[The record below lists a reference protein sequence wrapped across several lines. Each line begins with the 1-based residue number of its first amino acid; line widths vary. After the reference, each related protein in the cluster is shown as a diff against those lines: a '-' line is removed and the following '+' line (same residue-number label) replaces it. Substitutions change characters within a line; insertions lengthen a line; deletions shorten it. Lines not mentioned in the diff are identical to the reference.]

1 MRHLLF
7 LVGILLLALLA
18 VAAPSRVRAQAKPA
32 AQTQSNSASTPESA
46 RSEIMALEKR
56 YVDAFNAKNV
66 DAIMACYAPG
76 RGLFVFDAVPPREYI
91 GWDAYKKDWEALFA
105 AYPGPVSETMSEANV
120 VVAGSVAYGH
130 NVQTG
135 YFTDKNGSRV
145 NATVRVTDV
154 FRKIKGKWLIVQE
167 HVSFPVDIA
176 TGKADLMSA
185 E

>member
-1 MRHLLF
+1 MRQPRF
-7 LVGILLLALLA
+7 LVGPLVLMLLA
-18 VAAPSRVRAQAKPA
+18 VGAPSCVRAQAKPS
-32 AQTQSNSASTPESA
+32 AQKQSDSASAPASA
-46 RSEIMALEKR
+46 RAEVMALEKS
-56 YVDAFNAKNV
+56 YMEAFNAKNV

-76 RGLFVFDAVPPREYI
+76 RRLFVFDAVPPREYI
-91 GWDAYKKDWEALFA
+91 GWD

-176 TGKADLMSA
+176 TGKADLTSA